1 MSRMNAEEIAPGS
14 LVVSGDLRVEQATE
28 FFQLLSERLEACAS
42 LSVNLLDVEEA
53 DVSTVQIMLLLKI
66 EADRSNKALH
76 WLGFAT
82 PITELVQRLNLSSEL
97 GEPQAAMWE

>member
-1 MSRMNAEEIAPGS
+1 MSGMHAEEIAPGS
-14 LVVSGDLRVEQATE
+14 LVISGDLRVEQAVE
-28 FFQLLSERLEACAS
+28 LFQLLSERLDACGS
-42 LSVNLLDVEEA
+42 LSINLLDVEEA
-53 DVSTVQIMLLLKI
+53 DVSTIQTMLLLKL